1 MTEKEEAATPP
12 AGELLVCG
20 ATDYWA
26 IGRTK
31 DVRADVYPNLQ
42 LPHKFKAMQGIRVSF
57 IAAGSSAFHS
67 VIADTEGRCYTW
79 GRNDKGQLGLG
90 DTVTRNV
97 PTLVPGLKGKK
108 VVGGGCGRHHTVVFT
123 DDGESYSFGLNTYG
137 QLGSGAPAKKLAK
150 GAEDMHLAP
159 VKVVVGKVSAVG
171 VGAEFSVW
179 LSEGKLYS
187 AGLPQYGQ
195 LGHGT
200 DGSYNAA
207 DSSVKIVFQPQ
218 YTPKLITALAEKD
231 VTRLACGQNHSVA
244 VASDG
249 GVWTWGFGGY
259 GRLGHRVQQDEYK
272 PRLVETLT
280 GRLVVPPDAI
290 VAAGQTS
297 SFCSIVGGQLFAW
310 GKLKVSGDNLMYPT
324 PYLELAGW
332 DIRSLACG
340 STTFAVAATYGA
352 EKSTITWGHSNGYCE
367 LGYGPGGKKSSAN
380 PDKCPSLEGV
390 NTYQVAMGFGHSL
403 FLVDPDHPKVGEL
416 PVWDVAAEDAAA
428 PANGATSKSG
438 KAAAAPAGKRK
449 AAGAASAGARKRK

>member
-1 MTEKEEAATPP
+1 MRPGPIRTLKQIRPP
-12 AGELLVCG
+12 SLLC
-20 ATDYWA
+20 
-26 IGRTK
+26 
-31 DVRADVYPNLQ
+31 NQ
-42 LPHKFKAMQGIRVSF
+42 
-57 IAAGSSAFHS
+57 
-67 VIADTEGRCYTW
+67 
-79 GRNDKGQLGLG
+79 
-90 DTVTRNV
+90 
-97 PTLVPGLKGKK
+97 
-108 VVGGGCGRHHTVVFT
+108 
-123 DDGESYSFGLNTYG
+123 
-137 QLGSGAPAKKLAK
+137 
-150 GAEDMHLAP
+150 
-159 VKVVVGKVSAVG
+159 VVVGKVSAVG

-195 LGHGT
+195 LGHGERGVVGKTSGGRPLRWQGACVGDARWCLLPEGACSQHNDSSSWMVWFLATGCGRGWRSEHEMPTRKPSCTIAGT

-207 DSSVKIVFQPQ
+207 DSSVKVNGCGGLRRESDMPWSGIGLVWCRSLLSHGPWPVCLAPPHQGCSTHNAPALSTPPSLVPLQNTISQIVFQPQ
-218 YTPKLITALAEKD
+218 YTPKLITALAEKE

-352 EKSTITWGHSNGYCE
+352 EKSTITW
-367 LGYGPGGKKSSAN
+367 
-380 PDKCPSLEGV
+380 
-390 NTYQVAMGFGHSL
+390 
-403 FLVDPDHPKVGEL
+403 
-416 PVWDVAAEDAAA
+416 
-428 PANGATSKSG
+428 
-438 KAAAAPAGKRK
+438 
-449 AAGAASAGARKRK
+449 